1 MIIDLSEKLKFT
13 SRLSWLITW
22 PWSRDQFDGRHFCVV
37 NESLFFAWSS
47 MVESE
52 SVLGSTGRQ
61 AVAQA
66 ETCWENKYQ
75 TALNLIQQLTSK
87 IGDLFRQSYVV
98 ENVFKV
104 TSISQAHGAV
114 LKLELTWNSSE
125 KRMVNILLK
134 MLQRRRG
141 PYPDASLKH

>member
-1 MIIDLSEKLKFT
+1 
-13 SRLSWLITW
+13 
-22 PWSRDQFDGRHFCVV
+22 
-37 NESLFFAWSS
+37 

-52 SVLGSTGRQ
+52 SVLGSTGRL

>member
-1 MIIDLSEKLKFT
+1 M
-13 SRLSWLITW
+13 
-22 PWSRDQFDGRHFCVV
+22 
-37 NESLFFAWSS
+37 
-47 MVESE
+47 
-52 SVLGSTGRQ
+52 
-61 AVAQA
+61 
-66 ETCWENKYQ
+66 
-75 TALNLIQQLTSK
+75 NLIQQLTSK

-104 TSISQAHGAV
+104 TSISEAHGAV